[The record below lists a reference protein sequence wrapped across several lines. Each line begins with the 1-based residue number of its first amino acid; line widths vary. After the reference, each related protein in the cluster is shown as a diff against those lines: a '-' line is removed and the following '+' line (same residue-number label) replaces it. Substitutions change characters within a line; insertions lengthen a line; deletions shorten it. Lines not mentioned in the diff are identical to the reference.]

1 MMNVRISL
9 VLALALLIFGILPS
23 PTLADDT
30 ETPHYPSLFT
40 PGAFLDTVLMGVHW
54 TENEQFAKAE
64 SLFTVMSAQ
73 YPRSPIG
80 PLFMAAAIHGEML
93 DQESPAR
100 AVEFHRW
107 LDETINEAELWR
119 TSHPGNGEPEFIL
132 GAALGYD
139 AVYES
144 HWGGWFAALKRGL
157 SAKNHFKHALEL
169 DTTLTD
175 AYLGL
180 GTYNYWKSVK
190 TDFINWL
197 PIVPDDR
204 QKGLNQL
211 RRVIEHGTISR
222 NAARASL
229 CYALMNEGDY
239 LTAIAHAD
247 TLATHLPN
255 AKSPLWILAEA
266 NMALYRWNDAAEYYD
281 DVESR
286 IKDDGPGNYFNLI
299 ESAANRARALY
310 EAGRYREALAE
321 CHAGLSYPAPN
332 DIRKRHDRTLEQLR
346 DLQHTVKDL
355 THPGN

>member
-1 MMNVRISL
+1 MILRISI
-9 VLALALLIFGILPS
+9 VLAFVLMTGAVLPL
-23 PTLADDT
+23 PTRADDT
-30 ETPHYPSLFT
+30 DTPRYPSLFT
-40 PGAFLDTVLMGVHW
+40 AGPFLDTVLMGVHW

-64 SLFTVMSAQ
+64 SLFTAMATR

-80 PLFMAAAIHGEML
+80 PLFTAAAIHGEML
-93 DQESPAR
+93 DHESPAR
-100 AVEFHRW
+100 AVEFRRW
-107 LDETINEAELWR
+107 LDEAINEAELWR
-119 TSHPGNGEPEFIL
+119 TSTPVSGEPEFVL

-169 DTTLTD
+169 DTTLID

-180 GTYNYWKSVK
+180 GTYNYWRSVK
-190 TDFINWL
+190 TDFVNWL

-204 QKGLNQL
+204 QKGLSQL
-211 RRVIEHGTISR
+211 QRVIEHGTISR

-229 CYALMNEGDY
+229 CYALMNEDDH
-239 LTAIAHAD
+239 LTVIAHAE
-247 TLATHLPN
+247 TLSTNLPN

-266 NMALYRWNDAAEYYD
+266 SMGLYRWNDAARYYD
-281 DVESR
+281 EIESR
-286 IKDDGPGNYFNLI
+286 IMDKGPGNYYNLI
-299 ESAANRARALY
+299 ACAANRAHALY
-310 EAGRYREALAE
+310 EAGHYRGALAE

-332 DIRKRHDRTLEQLR
+332 DTRKRHTRTLEQLR
-346 DLQHTVKDL
+346 ELQHTLKGI